1 MPKQF
6 RKIASVLTV
15 LGLLASF
22 SISANNVYAES
33 TVSQDSTQEILN
45 VVSDSMSRSRGLLRI
60 QDSSD
65 LEDMLLDIDWGY
77 DFDNEYYEEEVE
89 NGFYYVIN
97 NRNEA
102 IVTDYDGSATNL
114 VIPSTLGGKP
124 VKMIYYSAFT
134 SLDKLKS
141 VTISQGV
148 EVIGASAFAACDNL
162 TKVTIPSSVKTIDTL
177 AFALDLSLNNVV
189 VPSSVTKLGA
199 GVFLLNSNLTNVTL
213 PSSISTIPDSTFA
226 GCESLSSIKLPS
238 SIKTIGDSA
247 FAMTGFSQFTVPN
260 GVTTIGD
267 EAFSDCEKLTDITIP
282 KSVTKIGKS
291 LADAGAEVVTIHGE
305 TGSYAETYA
314 KQNDLAFK
322 ATNTTVDE
330 KVIATGVTTANLNVR
345 KGAGANY
352 ARIGGL
358 TKGAK
363 VEVVKKESNGWYK
376 IKYNNTYGYV
386 SGTYVKLDSQTPDPT
401 PDPQPEEKVIATGVT
416 TENLNV
422 RKGAGASYTRLG
434 TLTKGAK
441 VEVVKKE
448 SNGWYKIKYNNT
460 YGYVSGTY
468 VKLDSQT
475 PDPTPDP
482 QPEEK
487 VIATGVT
494 TENLNVRKGAGASY
508 TRLGTLTKGTKV
520 EIVKKESNGW
530 YKIKYNNTYGYVS
543 GTYVK
548 LDSQTPDPTPDPKP
562 EDEVIAKGTTTGNLN
577 VRKGAGTSYASIG
590 VLKKGTKVEIVKKE
604 SNGWYK
610 IKYNNSYGYVSGKY
624 VKLS

>member
-1 MPKQF
+1 
-6 RKIASVLTV
+6 
-15 LGLLASF
+15 
-22 SISANNVYAES
+22 
-33 TVSQDSTQEILN
+33 
-45 VVSDSMSRSRGLLRI
+45 
-60 QDSSD
+60 
-65 LEDMLLDIDWGY
+65 
-77 DFDNEYYEEEVE
+77 
-89 NGFYYVIN
+89 
-97 NRNEA
+97 
-102 IVTDYDGSATNL
+102 
-114 VIPSTLGGKP
+114 
-124 VKMIYYSAFT
+124 MIYYSAFT
-134 SLDKLKS
+134 SLDQLKS

-376 IKYNNTYGYV
+376 IKYNNSYGYV
-386 SGTYVKLDSQTPDPT
+386 SGTYVKLDSQ
-401 PDPQPEEKVIATGVT
+401 
-416 TENLNV
+416 
-422 RKGAGASYTRLG
+422 
-434 TLTKGAK
+434 
-441 VEVVKKE
+441 
-448 SNGWYKIKYNNT
+448 
-460 YGYVSGTY
+460 
-468 VKLDSQT
+468 
-475 PDPTPDP
+475 
-482 QPEEK
+482 
-487 VIATGVT
+487 
-494 TENLNVRKGAGASY
+494 
-508 TRLGTLTKGTKV
+508 
-520 EIVKKESNGW
+520 
-530 YKIKYNNTYGYVS
+530 
-543 GTYVK
+543 
-548 LDSQTPDPTPDPKP
+548 TPDPKP

>member
-22 SISANNVYAES
+22 SISATNVYAES
-33 TVSQDSTQEILN
+33 TVSQESTQEILN

-134 SLDKLKS
+134 SLDQLKS

-162 TKVTIPSSVKTIDTL
+162 AKVTIPSSVKTIDTL

-434 TLTKGAK
+434 TLTKG
-441 VEVVKKE
+441 
-448 SNGWYKIKYNNT
+448 
-460 YGYVSGTY
+460 
-468 VKLDSQT
+468 
-475 PDPTPDP
+475 
-482 QPEEK
+482 
-487 VIATGVT
+487 
-494 TENLNVRKGAGASY
+494 
-508 TRLGTLTKGTKV
+508 TKV

-530 YKIKYNNTYGYVS
+530 YKIKYNNSYGYVS

-548 LDSQTPDPTPDPKP
+548 LDSQTPDPKP

-590 VLKKGTKVEIVKKE
+590 VLKKGTKVEIVKKD